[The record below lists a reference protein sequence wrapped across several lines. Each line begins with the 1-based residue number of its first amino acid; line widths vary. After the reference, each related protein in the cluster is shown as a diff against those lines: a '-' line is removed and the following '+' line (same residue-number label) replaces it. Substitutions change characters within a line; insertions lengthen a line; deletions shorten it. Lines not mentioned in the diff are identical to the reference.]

1 MERTD
6 IGNVYVLYLRPV
18 DRLYGYRRAERVFH
32 PNAVYRHVLEASRRL
47 RAELDGTGTAHDAAI
62 RYRYAVVPHIPVV
75 RLQADAVVRRINQAI
90 RNAHILAIA
99 DIDSV
104 VIPISPVLYP
114 KAVQRKAGTLFERKA
129 GETKEVN
136 LTLCK
141 AGTLFERK
149 PPCRTA
155 PCPDIPDVH
164 VRTPAHVNQFRA
176 CIGTLAVSII
186 MRVNHFSGMMQAV
199 NRQSQ
204 FPALPVYRAIP
215 HDADT
220 FRLVGINQRLI
231 EMVIIY
237 FQITLRFNM
246 RIIVRAGAP
255 QQYGAAF
262 QVKRHA
268 RLQLQREIRLPSP
281 VRMEFIDNPLQTF
294 RIQRFPVAHGTV
306 PKHVIFNCG
315 CRIHA

>member
-62 RYRYAVVPHIPVV
+62 R
-75 RLQADAVVRRINQAI
+75 
-90 RNAHILAIA
+90 NAHILAIA

-104 VIPISPVLYP
+104 VIPISPVLHP
-114 KAVQRKAGTLFERKA
+114 KAVQR
-129 GETKEVN
+129 
-136 LTLCK
+136 K

-176 CIGTLAVSII
+176 CIGTLAVGII

-220 FRLVGINQRLI
+220 FRPVGINQRLI

-237 FQITLRFNM
+237 FQITLRFNV

-255 QQYGAAF
+255 QQYGAVF

-268 RLQLQREIRLPSP
+268 RLQLQASRQIASGREIRLPSP

-306 PKHVIFNCG
+306 ISNV
-315 CRIHA
+315 